1 MSTIHSTFKKK
12 DLLTVI
18 RNNKL
23 NINIDFSR
31 DRIAKEISKYIDEYN
46 LQFLYKENTRKSL
59 SIRDKEHIIKLCRK
73 IKTFCKSGLD
83 INKGLYN
90 NLDELITD
98 TIFISSY
105 GEISTVRKVVKI
117 VEGNINIKFP
127 IVIPDYIKEEIQER
141 KKYKID
147 QVPCLQIKRGSFY
160 IDLA

>member
-1 MSTIHSTFKKK
+1 MCKIHPTFKKK
-12 DLLTVI
+12 DLIVVI
-18 RNNKL
+18 RNKKL
-23 NINIDFSR
+23 DINIDLSR
-31 DRIAKEISKYIDEYN
+31 DKIAKEISKHIDEYN
-46 LQFLYKENTRKSL
+46 LQYLYKENTRKAL
-59 SIRDKEHIIKLCRK
+59 SIRDKEHIIKICRK

-98 TIFISSY
+98 TVYISSY

-117 VEGNINIKFP
+117 VEENINIKFP
-127 IVIPDYIKEEIQER
+127 IVIPDYIKEEIEQR

>member
-1 MSTIHSTFKKK
+1 MCKIHPTFKKK
-12 DLLTVI
+12 DLIVVI
-18 RNNKL
+18 RNKKL
-23 NINIDFSR
+23 NINIDLSR
-31 DRIAKEISKYIDEYN
+31 DKIAKEISKYIDEYE
-46 LQFLYKENTRKSL
+46 LQYLYKENTRKAL
-59 SIRDKEHIIKLCRK
+59 SIRDKEHIIKICRK

-83 INKGLYN
+83 LNKGLYN

-98 TIFISSY
+98 TAYISSY

-117 VEGNINIKFP
+117 VEENINIKFP
-127 IVIPDYIKEEIQER
+127 IVIPDYIKQEIEER

>member
-1 MSTIHSTFKKK
+1 MCKIHPTFKKK
-12 DLLTVI
+12 DLIVVI
-18 RNNKL
+18 RNKKL
-23 NINIDFSR
+23 DINIDLSR
-31 DRIAKEISKYIDEYN
+31 DKIAKEISKHIDEYD
-46 LQFLYKENTRKSL
+46 LQYLYKENTRKAL
-59 SIRDKEHIIKLCRK
+59 SIRDKEHIIKICRK

-83 INKGLYN
+83 LNKGLYN

-98 TIFISSY
+98 TVYISSY

-117 VEGNINIKFP
+117 VEENINIKFP
-127 IVIPDYIKEEIQER
+127 IVVPDYIKEEIEQR

>member
-1 MSTIHSTFKKK
+1 MCKIHPTFKKK
-12 DLLTVI
+12 DLIVVI
-18 RNNKL
+18 RNKKL
-23 NINIDFSR
+23 DINIDLSR
-31 DRIAKEISKYIDEYN
+31 DKIAKEISKHIDEYD
-46 LQFLYKENTRKSL
+46 LQYLYKENTRKAL
-59 SIRDKEHIIKLCRK
+59 SIRDKEHIIKICRK

-98 TIFISSY
+98 TVFISSY

-117 VEGNINIKFP
+117 VEENINIKFP
-127 IVIPDYIKEEIQER
+127 IVVPDYIKEEIEQR

>member
-1 MSTIHSTFKKK
+1 MCKIHPTFKKK
-12 DLLTVI
+12 DLIVVI
-18 RNNKL
+18 RNKKL
-23 NINIDFSR
+23 NINIDLSR
-31 DRIAKEISKYIDEYN
+31 DKIAKEISKYIDEYE
-46 LQFLYKENTRKSL
+46 LQYLYKENTRKAL
-59 SIRDKEHIIKLCRK
+59 SIRDKEHIIKICRK

-83 INKGLYN
+83 LNKGLYN

-98 TIFISSY
+98 TVFISSY

-117 VEGNINIKFP
+117 VEENINIKFP
-127 IVIPDYIKEEIQER
+127 IVVPDYIKEEIEQR

>member
-1 MSTIHSTFKKK
+1 MCKIHPTFKKK
-12 DLLTVI
+12 DLIVVI
-18 RNNKL
+18 RNKKL
-23 NINIDFSR
+23 NINIDLSR
-31 DRIAKEISKYIDEYN
+31 DKIAKEISKHIDEYD
-46 LQFLYKENTRKSL
+46 LQYLYKENTRKAL
-59 SIRDKEHIIKLCRK
+59 SIRDKEHIIKICRK

-83 INKGLYN
+83 LNKGLYN

-98 TIFISSY
+98 TVFISSY

-117 VEGNINIKFP
+117 VEENINIKFP
-127 IVIPDYIKEEIQER
+127 IVVPDYIKEEIEQR

>member
-1 MSTIHSTFKKK
+1 MCKIHPTFKKK
-12 DLLTVI
+12 DLIVVI
-18 RNNKL
+18 RNKKL
-23 NINIDFSR
+23 DINIDLSR
-31 DRIAKEISKYIDEYN
+31 DKIAKEISKHIDEYD
-46 LQFLYKENTRKSL
+46 LQYLYKENTRKAL
-59 SIRDKEHIIKLCRK
+59 SIRDKEHIIKICRK

-98 TIFISSY
+98 TVFISSY

-117 VEGNINIKFP
+117 VEENINIKFP
-127 IVIPDYIKEEIQER
+127 IIIPDYIKEEIEQR